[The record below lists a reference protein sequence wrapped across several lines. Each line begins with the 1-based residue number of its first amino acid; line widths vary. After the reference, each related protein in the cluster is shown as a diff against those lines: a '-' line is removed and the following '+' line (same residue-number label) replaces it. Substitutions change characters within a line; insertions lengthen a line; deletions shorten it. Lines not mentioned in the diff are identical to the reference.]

1 MQRSNQDTF
10 CENLALTNGADGTA
24 TVTTYT
30 DILDFGSHGSDLLKK
45 LFLVGFCTQA
55 MVSVASYASTVAIYW
70 QTSAAEA
77 MSNAVETLL
86 TPSALSDA
94 GLTLNKVVLN
104 NLVLPSGT
112 SLLRYNRLKFVLT
125 PGQNSSTEEYPTTVP
140 KFTAFITDNREE
152 PLA

>member
-1 MQRSNQDTF
+1 MRLSNQDTF
-10 CENLALTNGADGTA
+10 CTALALTSGENGTA
-24 TVTTYT
+24 SVTTYT
-30 DILDFGSHGSDLLKK
+30 DILDFGSHGSDILKK
-45 LFLVGFCTQA
+45 LFLVGICTQA
-55 MVSVASYASTVAIYW
+55 LVSAASYASTVAIYW

-77 MSNAVETLL
+77 MSNPVETLL
-86 TPSALSDA
+86 TPSALTDA

-104 NLVLPSGT
+104 NMVLPSGT

-125 PGQNSSTEEYPTTVP
+125 PGDNSGTETYPTTVP